1 MFNDTARLKK
11 LGLSSIFFV
20 FTIAFCGGS
29 LANIMQTKEYKLDN
43 DLKLIVREDH
53 RAPVVVTQVWYKVGA
68 ADELMGLTG
77 ISHAL
82 EHMMFQGSEK
92 FPEDQFSHII
102 SMNGGQDNAF
112 TGADYTA
119 YYEEMSAD
127 KLPLTFELEADR
139 MRKLQIDPKAFEN
152 EMQVVMEERRL
163 RTDDKPRALAFER
176 FMAAANPA
184 GPYHHPIIGWMED
197 IERLSAE
204 DLRNWYEHHY
214 CPNNATLVV
223 VGAVNA
229 DETYRLAQKHF
240 GSLPK
245 CEVPKPYVRK
255 ELTPLGER
263 RIKVARPGKLP
274 YLIMG
279 FDVPSFMTQPSE
291 KESYALLL
299 VNAILDGG
307 ESARIPKNM
316 LRDQRVA
323 ASANAYY
330 EVFKRYDTQFMLT
343 AIPSQGRTI
352 AELEQSFWAEIDR
365 LKKEKLSDKE
375 LDKVKAQLIA
385 RQTFDKDSMSEQA
398 ISIGLLETIGTSWE
412 EMDKLHERIES
423 LTAEDIQAVVNQY
436 FVPERMTVAE
446 LIPLPM
452 DAAKA
457 EEEPVS

>member
-1 MFNDTARLKK
+1 
-11 LGLSSIFFV
+11 
-20 FTIAFCGGS
+20 
-29 LANIMQTKEYKLDN
+29 MQTKEYKLDN
-43 DLKLIVREDH
+43 DLKLVVREDH

-92 FPEDQFSHII
+92 FPQDQFSHIVSI
-102 SMNGGQDNAF
+102 NGGQDNAF

-139 MRKLQIDPKAFEN
+139 MRNLQIDPKAFQN
-152 EMQVVMEERRL
+152 EIQVVMEERRL

-197 IERLSAE
+197 IEKMTVH
-204 DLRNWYEHHY
+204 DLRNWYEQHY

-229 DETYRLAQKHF
+229 DETYQLAQKHF
-240 GSLPK
+240 GNLPK
-245 CEVPKPYVRK
+245 CDVPKGYIRQ
-255 ELTPLGER
+255 ELPPLGER
-263 RIKVARPGKLP
+263 RIKVAKPAKLP

-279 FDVPSFMTQPSE
+279 FDVPSFMTQPNE
-291 KESYALLL
+291 RESYALLL
-299 VNAILDGG
+299 VNAVLDGG

-316 LRDQRVA
+316 LREQRVA

-343 AIPSQGRTI
+343 AIPSQGRTV
-352 AELEQSFWAEIDR
+352 AELEQSFWAEIDK
-365 LKKEKLSDKE
+365 LKNEKLSDKE
-375 LDKVKAQLIA
+375 LAKVKAQLIA

-398 ISIGLLETIGTSWE
+398 ISIGLLETIGASWQ
-412 EMDKLHERIES
+412 EMDKLHERVES
-423 LTAEDIQAVVNQY
+423 LTADDIQAVVNKY
-436 FVPERMTVAE
+436 FVAERMTTAE

-457 EEEPVS
+457 DEEPVS